1 MTTPTKLFEQAVAA
15 IRQLPPETQD
25 DIARM
30 LLALV
35 GGEPTSLTADEATA
49 LAEAEVEIGRGE
61 RVPNEI
67 VQAFWRAHLA
77 TQ

>member
-1 MTTPTKLFEQAVAA
+1 MTIPTKLFEQAVAA

-25 DIARM
+25 DMARM

-35 GGEPTSLTADEATA
+35 GGEPTSLTADEAAA
-49 LAEAEVEIGRGE
+49 LAEAEVEIERGE

-67 VQAFWRAHLA
+67 VRAFWRSHLA

>member
-1 MTTPTKLFEQAVAA
+1 MTTPTKLFERAVAA
-15 IRQLPPETQD
+15 IGQLPPETQD
-25 DIARM
+25 DIACM

-35 GGEPTSLTADEATA
+35 GGEPTSLTADEAAA
-49 LAEAEVEIGRGE
+49 LAEAEVEIERGE

-67 VQAFWRAHLA
+67 VQAFWHAHLA

>member
-1 MTTPTKLFEQAVAA
+1 MDRPTKLLERAVAA
-15 IRQLPPETQD
+15 ISELPPATQD

-30 LLALV
+30 IFALV
-35 GGEPTSLTADEATA
+35 YGESTPLTADDAA
-49 LAEAEVEIGRGE
+49 AIAEAEVEIGRGE
-61 RVPNEI
+61 QVPNEI

>member
-1 MTTPTKLFEQAVAA
+1 MTTPTKIFEQAIAA
-15 IRQLPPETQD
+15 IRQLPSETQD

-35 GGEPTSLTADEATA
+35 DGEPKTLTADDAA
-49 LAEAEVEIGRGE
+49 AVAGAEVEIGRGE

-67 VQAFWRAHLA
+67 IQAFWRAHLA

>member
-30 LLALV
+30 LLMLV
-35 GGEPTSLTADEATA
+35 DGEPTSLTTDDTA
-49 LAEAEVEIGRGE
+49 AVAEAEVEIERGE

-77 TQ
+77 TR

>member
-15 IRQLPPETQD
+15 IGQLPPETQD

-35 GGEPTSLTADEATA
+35 GGGPTSLTVDEAA
-49 LAEAEVEIGRGE
+49 AVAEAEVEIGRGE
-61 RVPNEI
+61 QVPNEI
-67 VQAFWRAHLA
+67 VQAFWRAQLA
-77 TQ
+77 TR

>member
-1 MTTPTKLFEQAVAA
+1 MTTPTKLFDQAVAA

-25 DIARM
+25 DMARM

-35 GGEPTSLTADEATA
+35 GREPTSLTTDDAAA
-49 LAEAEVEIGRGE
+49 VAEAEVEIGRGE

-67 VQAFWRAHLA
+67 VQEFCHAHLA
-77 TQ
+77 TR

>member
-1 MTTPTKLFEQAVAA
+1 MTTPTKLVEQAFAV

-35 GGEPTSLTADEATA
+35 DGEPALTMDDAAA
-49 LAEAEVEIGRGE
+49 VAEAEVEIGRGE

-77 TQ
+77 TR

>member
-35 GGEPTSLTADEATA
+35 DGEPTSLTRDVAAAVAD
-49 LAEAEVEIGRGE
+49 AEVEIVRGE
-61 RVPNEI
+61 RVPSEI
-67 VQAFWRAHLA
+67 VQAFWHAHLA
-77 TQ
+77 TR